1 MVVIRRELP
10 RTNGAGL
17 ATVGLSHRRGEDSP
31 LPCATPAADRLCL
44 YRSHEFIAGY
54 ASGGSPNLLGLCTLE
69 LAADRPDEAEQLSA
83 ERSDHLLLGFA
94 TGQQRA
100 IARMHRV
107 AAA

>member
-1 MVVIRRELP
+1 MVVIRRQLP

-69 LAADRPDEAEQLSA
+69 LAADRPDEPSNSRPSA
-83 ERSDHLLLGFA
+83 VTTFCLGLPRASNER
-94 TGQQRA
+94 
-100 IARMHRV
+100 
-107 AAA
+107 